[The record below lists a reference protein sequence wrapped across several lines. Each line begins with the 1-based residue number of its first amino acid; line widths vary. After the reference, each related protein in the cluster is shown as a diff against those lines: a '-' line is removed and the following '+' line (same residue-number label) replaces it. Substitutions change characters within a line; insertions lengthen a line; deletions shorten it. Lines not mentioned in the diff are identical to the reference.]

1 MGTQGPMKWSRLF
14 QPRHPLFWMIM
25 ALNGLS
31 AMLSWIVQS
40 KPLNTL
46 GLGLVLLFLLGN
58 ALVSMWLV
66 WRLLREEPHPRGE
79 RPAGGPPPGT

>member
-1 MGTQGPMKWSRLF
+1 MSDRASLRWSRLF
-14 QPRHPLFWMIM
+14 QPRHPIFWMIM

-46 GLGLVLLFLLGN
+46 GLSLVTLFLLSN
-58 ALVSMWLV
+58 ALVSMWLG
-66 WRLLREEPHPRGE
+66 WRLLREEPL
-79 RPAGGPPPGT
+79 ADAPPPGR

>member
-1 MGTQGPMKWSRLF
+1 MGTQGPLKWSRLF

-58 ALVSMWLV
+58 ALVSMWLG
-66 WRLLREEPHPRGE
+66 WRLLREEPHPRDE
-79 RPAGGPPPGT
+79 RPAGGSPPGT

>member
-1 MGTQGPMKWSRLF
+1 MSAPGPMKWSRLF
-14 QPRHPLFWMIM
+14 QPRHPLFWMLM

-46 GLGLVLLFLLGN
+46 GLALVLFFLLGN
-58 ALVSMWLV
+58 ALVSMWLG
-66 WRLLREEPHPRGE
+66 WRLLREAPHARDE
-79 RPAGGPPPGT
+79 RPADGSPPAT

>member
-1 MGTQGPMKWSRLF
+1 MGTPGPMKWSRLF

-46 GLGLVLLFLLGN
+46 GLGLVLLFLLAN
-58 ALVSMWLV
+58 ALVSMWLG
-66 WRLLREEPHPRGE
+66 WRLLREAPQAPGS
-79 RPAGGPPPGT
+79 PPGT

>member
-1 MGTQGPMKWSRLF
+1 MSTHGPVKWSRLF

-58 ALVSMWLV
+58 ALVSMWLG
-66 WRLLREEPHPRGE
+66 WRLLREEPQAPGS
-79 RPAGGPPPGT
+79 PPGT

>member
-1 MGTQGPMKWSRLF
+1 MGTPGPMKWSRLF

-46 GLGLVLLFLLGN
+46 GLGLVLLFLLAN
-58 ALVSMWLV
+58 ALVSMWLG
-66 WRLLREEPHPRGE
+66 WRLLREAPPPRDE
-79 RPAGGPPPGT
+79 RPAGGSPPGS

>member
-1 MGTQGPMKWSRLF
+1 MRTPGPVKWSRLF

-46 GLGLVLLFLLGN
+46 GLVLVMIFLLGN
-58 ALVSMWLV
+58 ALVSMWLG
-66 WRLLREEPHPRGE
+66 WRLLREEP
-79 RPAGGPPPGT
+79 PAPGSSPGS

>member
-1 MGTQGPMKWSRLF
+1 MSTQGPMKWSRLF

-46 GLGLVLLFLLGN
+46 GLSLVLIFLLGN
-58 ALVSMWLV
+58 ALVSMWLG
-66 WRLLREEPHPRGE
+66 WRLLREEPNLRDE
-79 RPAGGPPPGT
+79 RQAGGSPPGT

>member
-1 MGTQGPMKWSRLF
+1 MSDRAILKWSRLF
-14 QPRHPLFWMIM
+14 QPRHPIFWMIM

-46 GLGLVLLFLLGN
+46 GLSLVMLFLLSN
-58 ALVSMWLV
+58 ALVSMWLG
-66 WRLLREEPHPRGE
+66 WRLLREEP
-79 RPAGGPPPGT
+79 PADAPPPGR